1 MNNQFSNCPICLNQG
16 RKIEEYV
23 QESSIFERQ
32 PIFKCTNC
40 SYHWN
45 NNITQSDLNEYYK
58 SDYNLLNFNRE
69 KRFVSPLKYF
79 QNEKY
84 QFKPN
89 RSKQHLK
96 IARKL
101 INNKDNLDVLD
112 CGAGMGTT
120 LFWAKS
126 FFNKPSLF
134 AYENDK
140 FAHNYLRHIGAK
152 VLSGDPIESLKSSDK
167 SYDLIILSHFLEH
180 ISTLSLIEYVGL
192 LQRKLKDKGV
202 LLIEVPHDD
211 WSKYNHLVRNNPPH
225 VSFFSLQ
232 SLKKLFNSKFHIHFC
247 VSVGSSIRQKRSI
260 IRKVFERIFHII
272 YYKFFKIPRTIDGD
286 SIIICVTS
294 KNRILKSSQ

>member
-1 MNNQFSNCPICLNQG
+1 
-16 RKIEEYV
+16 
-23 QESSIFERQ
+23 
-32 PIFKCTNC
+32 
-40 SYHWN
+40 
-45 NNITQSDLNEYYK
+45 
-58 SDYNLLNFNRE
+58 
-69 KRFVSPLKYF
+69 
-79 QNEKY
+79 
-84 QFKPN
+84 
-89 RSKQHLK
+89 
-96 IARKL
+96 
-101 INNKDNLDVLD
+101 
-112 CGAGMGTT
+112 MGTT

-126 FFNKPSLF
+126 FFKKPSLF

-140 FAHNYLRHIGAK
+140 FAHKYLDYIGAK
-152 VLSGDPIESLKSSDK
+152 IFSGDPIKSLNSSSV

-180 ISTLSLIEYVGL
+180 ISPLSLIEYVDIL
-192 LQRKLKDKGV
+192 LSKLKDKGI